1 MSIKKRSTV
10 TVAMLSIGALGLAAC
25 SGNEADGATG
35 GDDEQITIG
44 LSIGIESDFMSQFR
58 SAMEAEAERVGVE
71 LIGFNA
77 NGDPN
82 AQINHIQDFI
92 IQDVDAIIYI
102 AAGAGAAGVPVRDAR
117 EAGIPVVTVDRN
129 PEDEPG
135 DTFIATDSVESARV
149 LGDHVI
155 EVTGGTGNLA
165 IIQGQIGTTPELD
178 RDEGFTQAME
188 QAPGIVEVA
197 RQASELWA
205 QEEGFAIAQDM
216 LSANP
221 EIDIIFARADGMALG
236 AAQAVRAAGRS
247 DDILIF
253 GHDGDPAALEAVLD
267 GTLEATMTQQNQHM
281 GRLAIQSAIDLIN
294 GEDVPEIQLQ
304 EAILTTKDNAAEMLE
319 EHP

>member
-149 LGDHVI
+149 LGEHVI

>member
-117 EAGIPVVTVDRN
+117 EADIPVVTVDRN

-149 LGDHVI
+149 LGEHVI